1 MDATSAL
8 GNDRQRVARR
18 SAELHRHIAGRAD
31 CASVVPQQQAIL
43 GLAEAAEGGLLH
55 AKTITVDSDISLV
68 SSANLDRRSLFLN
81 FEAGLY
87 VYDQDFTSQLRFLQ
101 QSYIESSRTVDPAR
115 WNERGVKTL
124 LAENAA
130 GLLSPLL

>member
-1 MDATSAL
+1 
-8 GNDRQRVARR
+8 
-18 SAELHRHIAGRAD
+18 
-31 CASVVPQQQAIL
+31 
-43 GLAEAAEGGLLH
+43 
-55 AKTITVDSDISLV
+55 V

-87 VYDQDFTSQLRFLQ
+87 VYDQNFTSQLRFLQ
-101 QSYIESSRTVDPAR
+101 QSYIDASELVNPAT
-115 WNERGVKTL
+115 WNKRSTKTR